1 MDKLLRHSLTK
12 KRAIHAF
19 SSIESWL
26 WLKALVGFH
35 SLCQPP
41 TPVSRPRAR
50 CCVVVMVMGDDVMV
64 SNANYM
70 AFSGCHWT
78 P

>member
-35 SLCQPP
+35 SLCQPL
-41 TPVSRPRAR
+41 TRETSKSTML
-50 CCVVVMVMGDDVMV
+50 CGDDDVK
-64 SNANYM
+64 
-70 AFSGCHWT
+70 
-78 P
+78 